1 MTLTIESAANGGV
14 TALLVG
20 TALVLSKNIH
30 GEWTNDDRHGVQRAH
45 VDPTPRVGGIALL
58 VGLMAAFAYATPEV
72 RVLLKPMII
81 ACLPAF
87 FFGLAED
94 ISRRVRWQERLLAT
108 ICSGLLI
115 WWLTGT
121 AVTRLDIGPADW
133 LLTYALVSV
142 GFTVFAVAGMSNAF
156 NMVDGLHGL
165 SAGLAVIA
173 LAGLAWMAVDQGDL
187 VLAQLA
193 VICLSVVL
201 GFLLLNFPF
210 GKLFMGDGGAY
221 LIGFLVAWV
230 AVMLPYRN
238 PAVSP
243 WASLLI
249 CFYPFM
255 EVMVSVLRRAVRA
268 HHPSHPDGL
277 HLHSLLR
284 RRLARRVLPWPQL
297 WVHHGFVT
305 LLIWVFA
312 ALGAWLAVAHSTQT
326 SVLMVSCLVLGAWF
340 ALTYRLLFQGL
351 RLRAL
356 A

>member
-1 MTLTIESAANGGV
+1 MTLFTEAAANGGV

-20 TALVLSKNIH
+20 TALVLSKNVH
-30 GEWTNDDRHGVQRAH
+30 GQWTNDHRHGVQRAH
-45 VDPTPRVGGIALL
+45 RDPTPRIGGIALL
-58 VGLMAAFAYATPEV
+58 IGLMAAFAYAAPDV
-72 RVLLKPMII
+72 RALLKPMII
-81 ACLPAF
+81 SCLPAF

-94 ISRRVRWQERLLAT
+94 LTRRVRWQERLLAT
-108 ICSGLLI
+108 LCSGLLI
-115 WWLTGT
+115 WWLTGA

-133 LLTYALVSV
+133 LLTYALVYV

-173 LAGLAWMAVDQGDL
+173 LAALAWMAADQGDL

-193 VICLSVVL
+193 VICLAVVL

-230 AVMLPYRN
+230 AVLLPYRN

-243 WASLLI
+243 WASLLV
-249 CFYPFM
+249 CFYPFI
-255 EVMVSVLRRAVRA
+255 EVMVSVLRRAMRA

-284 RRLARRVLPWPQL
+284 RHLARRVLPWPQL
-297 WVHHGFVT
+297 WVHHGFVS
-305 LLIWVFA
+305 LSIWVFA
-312 ALGAWLAVAHSTQT
+312 ALGAWLAVANSTDT
-326 SVLMVSCLVLGAWF
+326 SVLIVSCLVLGAWF
-340 ALTYRLLFQGL
+340 VLTYRLLFQGL